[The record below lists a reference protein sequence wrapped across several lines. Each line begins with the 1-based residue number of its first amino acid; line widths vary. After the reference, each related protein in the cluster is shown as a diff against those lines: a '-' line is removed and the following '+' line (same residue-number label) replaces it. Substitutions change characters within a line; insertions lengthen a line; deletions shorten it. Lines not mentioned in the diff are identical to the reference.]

1 MRPTFMGL
9 ETAKRGIQVNQ
20 KAIDIVGNNISNSK
34 TKGYTRQR
42 LDTVSVHTYGSSQ
55 YNYSSIPLAGQG
67 VDARGVA
74 QIRNPYLDAKFRQ
87 QYGDVGYYDQ
97 KAAIMDQIEGIISDP
112 EVEGTGI
119 KAALTTLSQALADFS
134 QSPYQETNANIVMN
148 AFKGVTQ
155 VLNEYDAN
163 LKTLM
168 EQTKNDLSV
177 AVEDIN
183 TKLDQLSELNSSIAH
198 EIFSN
203 NDYDGV
209 NYGPNDLLDQRNVIL
224 DDLSRYG
231 DVQVTDLE
239 DGKIQVK
246 INGKVVVDAS
256 GASYTNDKLNIGS
269 DGVTLTWNSNNQNA
283 NLGAGAIRGFTDML
297 TGADPINAGI
307 PYYQNK
313 MDNFA
318 QTLADVFNNKIH
330 ADDSDFPDKYKFL
343 LQGGVD
349 GKVTAGNI
357 SISDQWADDV
367 SYIIRKQNPDGEL
380 DNQDIL
386 DMKAAFEQD
395 FNFGG
400 EYTGTFSEFI
410 TSVTNTLGSGI
421 KTNSA
426 RMSAS
431 LAIAESA
438 DSERMGVSGVS
449 LNEEG
454 ISMMTYNKAYQALG
468 RLMTTMDE
476 QLDMIINK
484 MGIVGR

>member
-283 NLGAGAIRGFTDML
+283 HQPVQEHPL
-297 TGADPINAGI
+297 PV
-307 PYYQNK
+307 P
-313 MDNFA
+313 
-318 QTLADVFNNKIH
+318 
-330 ADDSDFPDKYKFL
+330 
-343 LQGGVD
+343 
-349 GKVTAGNI
+349 
-357 SISDQWADDV
+357 
-367 SYIIRKQNPDGEL
+367 
-380 DNQDIL
+380 
-386 DMKAAFEQD
+386 
-395 FNFGG
+395 
-400 EYTGTFSEFI
+400 
-410 TSVTNTLGSGI
+410 
-421 KTNSA
+421 
-426 RMSAS
+426 
-431 LAIAESA
+431 
-438 DSERMGVSGVS
+438 
-449 LNEEG
+449 
-454 ISMMTYNKAYQALG
+454 
-468 RLMTTMDE
+468 
-476 QLDMIINK
+476 
-484 MGIVGR
+484 

>member
-239 DGKIQVK
+239 DG
-246 INGKVVVDAS
+246 
-256 GASYTNDKLNIGS
+256 
-269 DGVTLTWNSNNQNA
+269 
-283 NLGAGAIRGFTDML
+283 
-297 TGADPINAGI
+297 
-307 PYYQNK
+307 
-313 MDNFA
+313 
-318 QTLADVFNNKIH
+318 
-330 ADDSDFPDKYKFL
+330 
-343 LQGGVD
+343 
-349 GKVTAGNI
+349 
-357 SISDQWADDV
+357 
-367 SYIIRKQNPDGEL
+367 
-380 DNQDIL
+380 
-386 DMKAAFEQD
+386 
-395 FNFGG
+395 
-400 EYTGTFSEFI
+400 
-410 TSVTNTLGSGI
+410 
-421 KTNSA
+421 
-426 RMSAS
+426 
-431 LAIAESA
+431 
-438 DSERMGVSGVS
+438 
-449 LNEEG
+449 
-454 ISMMTYNKAYQALG
+454 
-468 RLMTTMDE
+468 
-476 QLDMIINK
+476 
-484 MGIVGR
+484 

>member
-1 MRPTFMGL
+1 M
-9 ETAKRGIQVNQ
+9 
-20 KAIDIVGNNISNSK
+20 
-34 TKGYTRQR
+34 
-42 LDTVSVHTYGSSQ
+42 
-55 YNYSSIPLAGQG
+55 
-67 VDARGVA
+67 A

-134 QSPYQETNANIVMN
+134 QSPYQETTTNIVMN
-148 AFKGVTQ
+148 ALKGVTQ

-297 TGADPINAGI
+297 TGAGPDP
-307 PYYQNK
+307 
-313 MDNFA
+313 
-318 QTLADVFNNKIH
+318 
-330 ADDSDFPDKYKFL
+330 
-343 LQGGVD
+343 
-349 GKVTAGNI
+349 
-357 SISDQWADDV
+357 
-367 SYIIRKQNPDGEL
+367 
-380 DNQDIL
+380 
-386 DMKAAFEQD
+386 
-395 FNFGG
+395 
-400 EYTGTFSEFI
+400 
-410 TSVTNTLGSGI
+410 
-421 KTNSA
+421 
-426 RMSAS
+426 
-431 LAIAESA
+431 
-438 DSERMGVSGVS
+438 
-449 LNEEG
+449 
-454 ISMMTYNKAYQALG
+454 G
-468 RLMTTMDE
+468 RC
-476 QLDMIINK
+476 
-484 MGIVGR
+484 V